1 MMNLAEFHHN
11 SPEAIVEMGSLG
23 IILLTITH
31 PDLWFHH
38 GGPLMSVFPH
48 AKACFSTGPMK

>member
-1 MMNLAEFHHN
+1 MNLAEFHHN